1 VCALYAPLFPLTP
14 PRAGGCSP
22 QANLA
27 GALSGPGPFTVFA
40 PTNEA
45 FVKALGALKL
55 SKAQLLDLPT
65 LANILKFHGET

>member
-1 VCALYAPLFPLTP
+1 
-14 PRAGGCSP
+14 
-22 QANLA
+22 
-27 GALSGPGPFTVFA
+27 VFA

-65 LANILKFHGET
+65 LANILKFHGAAALGRFCTGCLSNSASPVQSCRAR